1 MEGQENQEQM
11 MQLQILGQEAQELEK
26 QLQLID
32 QHISD
37 LTKLNEGL
45 DDDDEFSV
53 DNIED
58 RIDFLEK
65 LYDSLKNMQTDYYKK
80 ILGM

>member
-1 MEGQENQEQM
+1 MLRTIKGEDGEPYLSLEDLMNEV
-11 MQLQILGQEAQELEK
+11 QLSKNDLE
-26 QLQLID
+26 
-32 QHISD
+32 S
-37 LTKLNEGL
+37 KLNEGL
-45 DDDDEFSV
+45 DDDEFSV

>member
-1 MEGQENQEQM
+1 MLRTIKGEDGEPYLSLEDLMNEV
-11 MQLQILGQEAQELEK
+11 QLSKNDLE
-26 QLQLID
+26 
-32 QHISD
+32 S
-37 LTKLNEGL
+37 KLNEGL
-45 DDDDEFSV
+45 DDDEFSV

-80 ILGM
+80 MLGM

>member
-1 MEGQENQEQM
+1 MLRTIKGDDSKPY
-11 MQLQILGQEAQELEK
+11 ISLE
-26 QLQLID
+26 
-32 QHISD
+32 D
-37 LTKLNEGL
+37 LMYEVYLSKNDLESKLNEGL